1 MNKTGSA
8 NQLWFLDSL
17 VTIRVSSSEGPDGLS
32 VLEHRMPYG
41 SSPPFHLH
49 RMEDELFHIL
59 EGEYRLKL
67 RDQEQRVG
75 PGTIVLAPKGVPHT
89 YRVESA
95 KGGRCLTVTVGGDF
109 ERFVRAMSRPAE
121 RPELPKAAGPPSD
134 DALQA
139 LRATAAK
146 YGIEFVGPPLQ

>member
-1 MNKTGSA
+1 MNKTDSA

-17 VTIRVSSSEGPDGLS
+17 VTVRVSTSEGPDGIS
-32 VLEHRMPYG
+32 VLEHRMAYG

-49 RMEDELFHIL
+49 RTEDELFHIL
-59 EGEYRLKL
+59 DGEYRLKVQ
-67 RDQEQRVG
+67 DKEQRVG
-75 PGTIVLAPKGVPHT
+75 PGTIVLVPKGVPHT

-95 KGGRCLTVTVGGDF
+95 QGGRCLTVTVRGDF

-121 RPELPKAAGPPSD
+121 RPELPKPAGLPSD

-139 LRATAAK
+139 LRVTAAK